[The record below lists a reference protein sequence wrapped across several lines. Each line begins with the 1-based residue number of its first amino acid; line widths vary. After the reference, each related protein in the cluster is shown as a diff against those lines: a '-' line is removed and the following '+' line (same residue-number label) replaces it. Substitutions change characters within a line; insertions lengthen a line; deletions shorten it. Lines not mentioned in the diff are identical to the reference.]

1 MPGWGAAGEPRPPV
15 QHMGFPCAVPGW
27 EQCLRHE
34 PNPSASPSPGP
45 PSWAAPGGDGAGR
58 GIAGSRGRAVP
69 AAAGVPMRGTADAVV
84 PAQPRC
90 PLLPGTPVA
99 SPRRRLERG
108 PLSAEGTG
116 SSSAPPGA
124 AGATGG
130 TGSDFPA
137 ARPPSGLHA
146 PVSLSACLPRTAHR
160 RTGLAFSRAVPPS
173 GQGRA
178 PALPRALPRQHRPV
192 AGAISFWLLFHVPI
206 QRSWRR
212 ERSEPHRG
220 KVTPV
225 TDYFLNPARAG
236 PRPSRFP
243 PGGRAVCWRRWGEAE
258 GTQINQV
265 MDGLVARLEGVE
277 PPPRGASPAA
287 AARRGW

>member
-1 MPGWGAAGEPRPPV
+1 
-15 QHMGFPCAVPGW
+15 MGFPCTVHGW

-45 PSWAAPGGDGAGR
+45 PSWAAPGGDGASRGIAGGR
-58 GIAGSRGRAVP
+58 GIAGSRGRALP
-69 AAAGVPMRGTADAVV
+69 AAAGVPTRGTADAAV

-108 PLSAEGTG
+108 PHSAEGTS
-116 SSSAPPGA
+116 SSSASPGA
-124 AGATGG
+124 AGGTGG
-130 TGSDFPA
+130 DFPA
-137 ARPPSGLHA
+137 ARPPSRLHA
-146 PVSLSACLPRTAHR
+146 PGSLSACLPCTSHR
-160 RTGLAFSRAVPPS
+160 CTGPAFSRAVPPS

-178 PALPRALPRQHRPV
+178 PALPPALPRQYRPV

-206 QRSWRR
+206 QRSWRQ

-225 TDYFLNPARAG
+225 TDYFLNSARAG

-243 PGGRAVCWRRWGEAE
+243 PGGRAVCWRCWGEAE
-258 GTQINQV
+258 GSQINQV
-265 MDGLVARLEGVE
+265 MDGLVARLEGTE
-277 PPPRGASPAA
+277 LPS
-287 AARRGW
+287 